1 VISFVHLCMQMQ
13 VFESKAGLS
22 HNIWAFLHIW
32 DDGHKE

>member
-1 VISFVHLCMQMQ
+1 MQMQ

-32 DDGHKE
+32 DDGHEE